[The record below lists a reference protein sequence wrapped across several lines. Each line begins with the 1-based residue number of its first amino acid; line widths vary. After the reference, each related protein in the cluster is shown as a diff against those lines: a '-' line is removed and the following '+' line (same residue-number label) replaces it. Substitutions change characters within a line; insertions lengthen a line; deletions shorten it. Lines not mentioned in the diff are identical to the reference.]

1 MNIRKN
7 DFKTDSN
14 KTLFSMKY
22 PKNTLNTAAKTC
34 KIKSENQVKA
44 KVKATTTT
52 TVQFY

>member
-7 DFKTDSN
+7 DLKTGSN

-34 KIKSENQVKA
+34 KSENQVKG